1 MLLAIITYF
10 ILVFPVFF
18 SYYIIINILY
28 MLYFL
33 NTIKSA
39 IWTSILLSLITFYC
53 PFSLLNLTL
62 LLFYFLKLFFLN
74 SFNFSSVSNKFN
86 HFFCINSS
94 CNELSNCHLIFFCQ
108 KLIKFLLICHL
119 PFHIYTIWRFIHF
132 IYFILFICGFRKFG
146 A

>member
-18 SYYIIINILY
+18 GYYIIINILY

-74 SFNFSSVSNKFN
+74 SFNFSSVSYSFSSVRYFVSIFQL
-86 HFFCINSS
+86 FFFFSYS
-94 CNELSNCHLIFFCQ
+94 DKLHIFLFSP
-108 KLIKFLLICHL
+108 KEFIPNVLLARLVLHPWMI
-119 PFHIYTIWRFIHF
+119 
-132 IYFILFICGFRKFG
+132 
-146 A
+146 